1 MAPQQ
6 KVVLKVSSMS
16 DERVK
21 QKAMETAAD
30 IYGIDSIG
38 TDHKEQK
45 MTVIGDMDPVEIA
58 KKLKKFGKIDII
70 SVGPA
75 KEEKKDD
82 KKGGKK

>member
-1 MAPQQ
+1 MPAQQ

-16 DERVK
+16 DEKVK
-21 QKAMETAAD
+21 QKAMETVAD

-38 TDHKEQK
+38 ADHKEQK
-45 MTVIGDMDPVEIA
+45 MTVIGDMDPVEIT
-58 KKLKKFGKIDII
+58 KKLKKFGKIDIV

-75 KEEKKDD
+75 KDDKDD